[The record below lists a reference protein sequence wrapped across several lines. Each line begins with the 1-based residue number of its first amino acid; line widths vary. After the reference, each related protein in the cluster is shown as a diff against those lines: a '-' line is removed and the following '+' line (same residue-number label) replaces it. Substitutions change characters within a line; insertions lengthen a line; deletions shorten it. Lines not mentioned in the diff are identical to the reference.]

1 MTHRVSASAGALGF
15 ALALLYCSP
24 LSAAAQSAPAAAPEL
39 PVSRIALFS
48 SGVGYFEHEGRV
60 SGDAVVPMTFRVD
73 EVDDALKSLTVRS
86 GGGGQSP
93 SVSYP
98 SREDE
103 ARALKAFRVD
113 LSGSPET
120 VQLYSRLRGVSL
132 AFELS
137 GKDARKLTG
146 RVLGVER
153 RQGPFPAD
161 GGSSPFEGPRVF
173 INLLTDR
180 GYESIPLDSI
190 SSFRFTDP
198 LLAADFNRA
207 VEYLAA
213 ARDKTR
219 TSLSLRLP
227 GVGSRDVSFGYVVAA
242 PVWKATYRLDL
253 SGAKPFL
260 QGWAAVDN
268 ATDRDWR
275 GVALSLVS
283 GRPVSF
289 IQNLYAPV
297 YIDRPVVPLAIAGA
311 AAPRTY
317 GEGLDAYPEAA
328 LAADEYYDERE
339 EAASLAAPAFAE
351 RAKKS
356 VAMSAPAPAPKS
368 AAAGGAASRDLAS
381 AAFDAARA
389 RSAGDQFEFTLATP
403 IDLDR
408 GKSALLPLVAGAVD
422 AERVSIFTA
431 GMDRPVL
438 GARLSNSTGMKLPA
452 GPVTVYDGGVYAGD
466 ALLDFLNEKD
476 RRLIAFGEDLAVT
489 AAESASSS
497 QETVAVTILKGVL
510 TYSRRVSYA
519 KTYEFRNAA
528 SRDKTLVVEHP
539 ERAGAELFQ
548 PASFQEKADGK
559 YRFSLPIKAGAQASL
574 TVVER
579 TPAME
584 TVALANLSV
593 DSFLRLSSSSEI
605 PAPAKAAL
613 AKAAE
618 LKRTVEGHART
629 VASLQT
635 RRNELVQDQARIRDN
650 LYSLGR
656 DSTEGKKYVARLLD
670 TEAELDRTNKK
681 IDETRKAQG
690 EAQAAFEAYL
700 ANLTI

>member
-1 MTHRVSASAGALGF
+1 MSYRVSAPAGALGF
-15 ALALLYCSP
+15 ALALLI
-24 LSAAAQSAPAAAPEL
+24 SAPQSATAQAAPAAAPEL
-39 PVSRIALFS
+39 PVARIALFS

-86 GGGGQSP
+86 GEGGQSP

-120 VQLYSRLRGVSL
+120 VELYSRLRGVSL
-132 AFELS
+132 AFELV
-137 GKDARKLTG
+137 GKDARKLAG
-146 RVLGVER
+146 RVLGVEQ
-153 RQGPFPAD
+153 RQGPVPTEP
-161 GGSSPFEGPRVF
+161 GSAPVEAPRVF

-190 SSFRFTDP
+190 AAFRFTDP

-219 TSLSLRLP
+219 TALSLRLP
-227 GVGSRDVSFGYVVAA
+227 GTGSREVSFGYVVAA

-275 GVALSLVS
+275 GVVLSLVS

-297 YIDRPVVPLAIAGA
+297 YLDRPVVPLSIAGA
-311 AAPRTY
+311 AAPRVY
-317 GEGLDAYPEAA
+317 GEGMDDYPEEA
-328 LAADEYYDERE
+328 LADEDYYEERE
-339 EAASLAAPAFAE
+339 AMASMAAPAAPARAMKSAE
-351 RAKKS
+351 MA
-356 VAMSAPAPAPKS
+356 APAPAPKK
-368 AAAGGAASRDLAS
+368 AAPGGAAARDFAS

-389 RSAGDQFEFTLATP
+389 RSAGDQFEFTVATP

-431 GMDRPVL
+431 GMERPVL

-452 GPVTVYDGGVYAGD
+452 GPVTVFDGGLYAGD

-510 TYSRRVSYA
+510 TFSRRVSYS

-528 SRDKTLVVEHP
+528 ARDKTLVVEHP

-548 PASFQEKADGK
+548 PASFLEKADGK
-559 YRFSLPIKAGAQASL
+559 YRFTLPVKAGAQASL

-579 TPAME
+579 APAME
-584 TVALANLSV
+584 TVALGNLSV
-593 DSFLRLSSSSEI
+593 DSFLRFSSSSEI
-605 PAPAKAAL
+605 PAPVKAAL

-618 LKRTVEGHART
+618 LKRIVEGHART
-629 VASLQT
+629 VSSLQA
-635 RRNELVQDQARIRDN
+635 RRNELVQDQARFRDN
-650 LYSLGR
+650 IYSLGR
-656 DSTEGKKYVARLLD
+656 DSSEGKKYVARLLD
-670 TEAELDRTNKK
+670 TETELDKTTKR
-681 IDETRKAQG
+681 IEETRKAQAD
-690 EAQAAFEAYL
+690 AQSSFEAYL

>member
-1 MTHRVSASAGALGF
+1 MSYRVSAPAGALGF
-15 ALALLYCSP
+15 SLALLISAP
-24 LSAAAQSAPAAAPEL
+24 QSAAAQAAPVAAPEL
-39 PVSRIALFS
+39 PVARIALFS

-60 SGDAVVPMTFRVD
+60 SGDAVVPMAFRVD

-86 GGGGQSP
+86 GEGGQSP

-103 ARALKAFRVD
+103 VRALKAFRVD
-113 LSGSPET
+113 LSGSPDT

-132 AFELS
+132 SFELV

-153 RQGPFPAD
+153 RQGPFPSEPGAAPIE
-161 GGSSPFEGPRVF
+161 GSRVF

-180 GYESIPLDSI
+180 GYESLPLDTVAA
-190 SSFRFTDP
+190 FRFTDP

-227 GVGSRDVSFGYVVAA
+227 GTGSREVSFGYVVAA

-275 GVALSLVS
+275 GVVLSLVS

-297 YIDRPVVPLAIAGA
+297 YLDRPVVPLSIAGA

-317 GEGLDAYPEAA
+317 GEGMDDYPEAA
-328 LAADEYYDERE
+328 LADEDYYEERE
-339 EAASLAAPAFAE
+339 SMAMAAPAVSARSMKSAE
-351 RAKKS
+351 MAP
-356 VAMSAPAPAPKS
+356 PAPAPKK
-368 AAAGGAASRDLAS
+368 AAAGGAAARDFAS

-389 RSAGDQFEFTLATP
+389 RSAGDQFEFTVATP

-431 GMDRPVL
+431 GMERPVL

-452 GPVTVYDGGVYAGD
+452 GPVTVFDGGVYAGD

-510 TYSRRVSYA
+510 TFSRRVSYA

-528 SRDKTLVVEHP
+528 ARDKTLVVEHP

-548 PASFQEKADGK
+548 PARFLEKADGK
-559 YRFSLPIKAGAQASL
+559 YRFTLPIKAGAQASL
-574 TVVER
+574 AVVER
-579 TPAME
+579 APAME
-584 TVALANLSV
+584 TVALGNLSV
-593 DSFLRLSSSSEI
+593 DSFLRFSSSSEI
-605 PAPAKAAL
+605 PAPVKAAL

-618 LKRTVEGHART
+618 LKRIVEGHART
-629 VASLQT
+629 VSSLQA
-635 RRNELVQDQARIRDN
+635 RRNELVQDQARFRDN
-650 LYSLGR
+650 IYSLGR
-656 DSTEGKKYVARLLD
+656 DTSEGKKYVARLLD
-670 TEAELDRTNKK
+670 TETELDKTTKR
-681 IDETRKAQG
+681 IEETRKAQT
-690 EAQAAFEAYL
+690 EAQASFDAYL